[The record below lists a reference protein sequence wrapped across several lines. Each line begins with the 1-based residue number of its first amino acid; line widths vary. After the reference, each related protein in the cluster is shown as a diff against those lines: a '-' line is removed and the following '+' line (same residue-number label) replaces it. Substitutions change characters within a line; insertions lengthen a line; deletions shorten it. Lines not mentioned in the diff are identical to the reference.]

1 MSGQLHVIDN
11 ANNGVID
18 RDKGDGHRLRR
29 FPAAH
34 NEDQFVWPSLKCGVG
49 GNNRLALRLLRF
61 AQGLHHQ
68 EFDPLQTFIF
78 LGGDHRADNA
88 C

>member
-29 FPAAH
+29 FPAAYDEH
-34 NEDQFVWPSLKCGVG
+34 QMVRSSLSGGVG
-49 GNNRLALRLLRF
+49 RNHWLAFRLLRF